1 MSIHIKFLF
10 GLVIGFSQLAW
21 ASIPITQIESW
32 SSEQSYQRGALV
44 EYQQTAYIALLPSK
58 NIKPKKISVLWRPLQ
73 LSSTTPPKPGK
84 LYLLGAVVAE
94 GDSRYIAKKLNILH
108 QPSDLES
115 SEKWVAYSGNSSSPN
130 TPDDDPIQQLLG
142 EDKNNNGVRD
152 DFEELILNS
161 ELSERTKQHALQAAR
176 AYGHA
181 LTLHMTGETISHAQA
196 HQAMQHLIL
205 AYGCQLQISKED
217 GVSWRESDYYDDI
230 DRLEASFMSDF
241 YLAEVVGE
249 DKSYIFPKDYCQAL
263 ANAVGTIK

>member
-10 GLVIGFSQLAW
+10 GLIVGFTQLAW
-21 ASIPITQIESW
+21 AADIP
-32 SSEQSYQRGALV
+32 
-44 EYQQTAYIALLPSK
+44 
-58 NIKPKKISVLWRPLQ
+58 
-73 LSSTTPPKPGK
+73 ST
-84 LYLLGAVVAE
+84 
-94 GDSRYIAKKLNILH
+94 
-108 QPSDLES
+108 
-115 SEKWVAYSGNSSSPN
+115 
-130 TPDDDPIQQLLG
+130 DPIQQLLG

-181 LTLHMTGETISHAQA
+181 LTLHMTGEIISHAQA
-196 HQAMQHLIL
+196 HQAMQNLIL
-205 AYGCQLQISKED
+205 AYGCQLQISQED